1 MIQKQYETNPP
12 VNAKGGK
19 RRILSKAL
27 KIFLVLFLIIIIVVV
42 LFFMKVGEW
51 GDKSMQAESFAI
63 TSFAGAEPI
72 EVTLTAEDKEEDFL
86 YLYNSLKK
94 GCPQAGIKVNGKS
107 VLDRKNELLEI
118 VKNTK
123 NNLDF
128 YCVMNSITANI
139 PSCHTNIVTNADMFK
154 LFSEAFN
161 APNVILAE
169 NTASYAAY
177 WDGFYQE
184 NQAEPDISTHVEF
197 FYVGGKYIYSPAYS
211 CLSEEYTGS
220 ELVSVNGIP
229 ADEYAVEQLYPS
241 MLRYDACNEK
251 WCRNRADFNTV
262 SGEKAEVRIKK
273 SDETE
278 EVLNLYFDI
287 TNSAKFLMNYASVQ
301 APMTSEECYSFE
313 MHDDICYLKLNS
325 FMDNSIYEIESKL
338 AELDEN
344 VPLIIDVRDN
354 GGGMTEKLT
363 DYFYPL
369 LYNTPAEFGQH
380 IYVKKHGEISKPI
393 YSILWVLFNKVKIVN
408 GKKIDVPIGGYYYD
422 MEDKRYAEGGGNPT
436 RDIYIL
442 IGKNSFSATDM
453 FARMA
458 KGKDRTLLIGTNTGG
473 ESSVSNYYMDILP
486 NSRLAYLYTP
496 SFSIN
501 SDGENNAIYGTAPD
515 IYKELTAENYLLRCE
530 IEENGQDPYTY
541 ENRMKWDNM
550 LTETIEM
557 IKENE
562 NDKRN
567 NPPNE

>member
-1 MIQKQYETNPP
+1 MRKQCEANQETNS
-12 VNAKGGK
+12 KHGK
-19 RRILSKAL
+19 R
-27 KIFLVLFLIIIIVVV
+27 KIFSKFFIIIIILFLIITVTILYFAAEISNFV
-42 LFFMKVGEW
+42 
-51 GDKSMQAESFAI
+51 DSSMQAESFAI
-63 TSFAGAEPI
+63 TYFAGAEPM
-72 EVTLTAEDKEEDFL
+72 EVTLTAENKEEDFW
-86 YLYNSLKK
+86 YLYNSLKN
-94 GCPQAGIKVNGKS
+94 GCPQAGTKVNGKS
-107 VLDRKNELLEI
+107 VLDRKDELLEV
-118 VKNTK
+118 VKNTE
-123 NNLDF
+123 NNFEF
-128 YCVMNSITANI
+128 YCAMHAIIASI

-161 APNVILAE
+161 AQNVILAE
-169 NTASYAAY
+169 NTNAYAAY

-184 NQAEPDISTHVEF
+184 NQVEPDISTHVEF

-229 ADEYAVEQLYPS
+229 ADEYAVEKLYPS
-241 MLRYDACNEK
+241 MLRYDACNKK
-251 WCRNRADFNTV
+251 WCRNRADFNTS
-262 SGEKAEVRIKK
+262 SGEKAEVRIKRT
-273 SDETE
+273 DGTE
-278 EVLNLYFDI
+278 ETLDLYFSI
-287 TNSAKFLMNYASVQ
+287 PESSRFLMNYASVQ
-301 APMTSEECYSFE
+301 SPEIYGECYSFE
-313 MHDDICYLKLNS
+313 MHDGICYLKLNS

-408 GKKIDVPIGGYYYD
+408 GKKIDAPIGGYYYD
-422 MEDKRYAEGGGNPT
+422 MEDKRYAEGGDNST

-453 FARMA
+453 FARIT
-458 KGKDRTLLIGTNTGG
+458 KGKEGTLLIGTNTGG

-501 SDGENNAIYGTAPD
+501 ADGENNAIYGTAPD

-541 ENRMKWDNM
+541 ENRMKWDNV